1 MIVIECSILFL
12 IYNVDIRIVKN
23 TVRQIDE
30 RIVVCSRVLDD
41 IRDGIRKYLR
51 ELFAVDIE

>member
-30 RIVVCSRVLDD
+30 RIVVCNRVLDD

-51 ELFAVDIE
+51 ELLAVDIE